1 MLPWDSDGCTYTG
14 RRSDRVGWL
23 GQKGALASSIVIAM
37 LTSTFVCMQL
47 SRHLISCSRTTGLR
61 VGRRCRVRVVR
72 CCMCNVCKRR
82 SDHALISMTHTS
94 HGVLTAAVVGC
105 AGQIVVNAWCLLS
118 SCRVLSLGQGRTEE
132 AHASMACNTANKSV
146 TRLLC

>member
-14 RRSDRVGWL
+14 RRSDRVGRL

-94 HGVLTAAVVGC
+94 HGVLTAAVGCC
-105 AGQIVVNAWCLLS
+105 AGQIVVSKRLVFVVLLS
-118 SCRVLSLGQGRTEE
+118 HLESWPRKNRRSTCMQPLRVT
-132 AHASMACNTANKSV
+132 
-146 TRLLC
+146 

>member
-14 RRSDRVGWL
+14 RRSDRVGRL

-105 AGQIVVNAWCLLS
+105 CAGQIVVSKRLVFVVLLS
-118 SCRVLSLGQGRTEE
+118 HLESWPRKNRRSTCMQPLRVT
-132 AHASMACNTANKSV
+132 
-146 TRLLC
+146 